1 MRTVSASLTISFT
14 FFLCVVSANAQR
26 ARSIQPQAPSQRE
39 AVSPYPSFCT
49 QLKTLPPTR
58 DVTLDVQETY
68 DSPGAHTNIRTVV
81 ERMLTA
87 AGLNLGQGRPLV
99 LRIQAKGSSL
109 GASYSGGVGPCYN
122 GARVF
127 GDFWVEG
134 IANAS
139 FRQSFSG
146 LRQPP
151 GAVVVRALGPS
162 TGEFCNPKKEHAPF
176 APVLYESELFDH
188 IAFFM
193 RHHYGKDSELC
204 YWSAALHTTEGSP
217 PAGLPSRKAIKILGE
232 SRDVRVLDS
241 LLRHKIF
248 AADLEDTIAGFGP
261 PAVDLLIKALNDES
275 VRDRA
280 ARALGKIG
288 DKRAI
293 GPLIDLLPKSE
304 SAQWALIKIT
314 NQQFGNSQRRWRAW
328 WNKQQAR
335 PNREQ

>member
-1 MRTVSASLTISFT
+1 MRSITASLTIGFAC
-14 FFLCVVSANAQR
+14 FLCVVSTDAQR
-26 ARSIQPQAPSQRE
+26 ARSAQPQAPPRRE
-39 AVSPYPSFCT
+39 AVSPYHAFCSALRT
-49 QLKTLPPTR
+49 SPPAR
-58 DVTLDVQETY
+58 DVNLQVEENY
-68 DSPGAHTNIRTVV
+68 DSPGVRTNIRTVV
-81 ERMLTA
+81 ERMLA
-87 AGLNLGQGRPLV
+87 ATGLNLGQGHPLTLKIQ
-99 LRIQAKGSSL
+99 LRGSSL
-109 GASYSGGVGPCYN
+109 SATYGGGVGPCYN

-134 IANAS
+134 LPNAS

-151 GAVVVRALGPS
+151 GAVVVRSLGPS
-162 TGEFCNPKKEHAPF
+162 VGEFCIPKKEHAPF
-176 APVLYESELFDH
+176 AAVLYESEIFDH

-193 RHHYGKDSELC
+193 RHHYGRDSELC
-204 YWSAALHTTEGSP
+204 YWSGALHIAEGST

-232 SRDVRVLDS
+232 SRDLRVLDS

-248 AADLEDTIAGFGP
+248 ASGLEDAIAGFGP
-261 PAVDLLIKALNDES
+261 PAVDPLIKALNDES

-304 SAQWALIKIT
+304 PAQWALIKLT
-314 NQQFGNSQRRWRAW
+314 NQQFGNSQRRWRTW
-328 WNKQQAR
+328 WNKQQAQ
-335 PNREQ
+335 PNRE

>member
-1 MRTVSASLTISFT
+1 MRTVTASLTISFAC
-14 FFLCVVSANAQR
+14 FLCVVSANAQS
-26 ARSIQPQAPSQRE
+26 ARSIQPQAPPKRE
-39 AVSPYPSFCT
+39 AVSTYPAFCPA
-49 QLKTLPPTR
+49 LKASPPAR
-58 DVTLDVQETY
+58 DVNLHVQENY
-68 DSPGAHTNIRTVV
+68 DSSDVRTNIGTVV
-81 ERMLTA
+81 ERMLAA
-87 AGLNLGQGRPLV
+87 AGLNLGQGHPLT
-99 LRIQAKGSSL
+99 LKIQSRGSSL
-109 GASYSGGVGPCYN
+109 SATYSGGVGPCYN

-134 IANAS
+134 LPNAS

-176 APVLYESELFDH
+176 AAVLYESEIFDH
-188 IAFFM
+188 IAFFI
-193 RHHYGKDSELC
+193 RRHYGKDSELC
-204 YWSAALHTTEGSP
+204 YWSAALHTTAGST

-232 SRDVRVLDS
+232 SRDLRVLDS
-241 LLRHKIF
+241 LLHHRIF
-248 AADLEDTIAGFGP
+248 AAGLDDIIAGFGT
-261 PAVDLLIKALNDES
+261 PAVDPLIRALHDES

-304 SAQWALIKIT
+304 SAQLALQKLT

-328 WNKQQAR
+328 WNKQQAQQN
-335 PNREQ
+335 P

>member
-1 MRTVSASLTISFT
+1 MRFITAITFSFACLLCAVSTD
-14 FFLCVVSANAQR
+14 AQR
-26 ARSIQPQAPSQRE
+26 SKATQPQSPPSRE
-39 AVSPYPSFCT
+39 AVSPYPAFCSALRT
-49 QLKTLPPTR
+49 SPPAR
-58 DVTLDVQETY
+58 DVNLHVQENY
-68 DSPGAHTNIRTVV
+68 DSSDVRTNIRTVV

-87 AGLNLGQGRPLV
+87 AGLNLGQGHPLT
-99 LRIQAKGSSL
+99 LKIQSRGLSL
-109 GASYSGGVGPCYN
+109 SATYSGGVGPCYN

-134 IANAS
+134 LPNAS
-139 FRQSFSG
+139 FRQSFRG

-162 TGEFCNPKKEHAPF
+162 TGEFCNPKKEQAPF
-176 APVLYESELFDH
+176 AAVLYDSEIFDH
-188 IAFFM
+188 IAFFI
-193 RHHYGKDSELC
+193 RRHYGKESELC
-204 YWSAALHTTEGSP
+204 YWSAALHIAEGST

-248 AADLEDTIAGFGP
+248 APDLEDTIAGFGA

-293 GPLIDLLPKSE
+293 GPLIDLLPRSE
-304 SAQWALIKIT
+304 SAQWALIKLT
-314 NQQFGNSQRRWRAW
+314 NQQFGNSQRRWRTW
-328 WNKQQAR
+328 WHKQQAQQN
-335 PNREQ
+335 P